1 MSEPSSPETG
11 NLLDFD
17 ATENEDVS
25 STTPPIDAP
34 VKDEEKDEEETFPD
48 NENVSDEKEE
58 TPVEE
63 NLPTEKTD
71 SDEKP
76 EETTS
81 TAKG

>member
-1 MSEPSSPETG
+1 MSESSFPETG
-11 NLLDFD
+11 KLVDFD
-17 ATENEDVS
+17 STENEDVS
-25 STTPPIDAP
+25 STTPPIDTP
-34 VKDEEKDEEETFPD
+34 VEDEEEHIPD

-58 TPVEE
+58 TPAVED
-63 NLPTEKTD
+63 LLTEKTD